1 MEFHGR
7 APRNGGD
14 GVSRAMKR
22 IWLAAILIIVFAL
35 AGLAVFMTFWD
46 IPPPTAP
53 VEVEIPNDRFPK

>member
-1 MEFHGR
+1 
-7 APRNGGD
+7 
-14 GVSRAMKR
+14 MKR